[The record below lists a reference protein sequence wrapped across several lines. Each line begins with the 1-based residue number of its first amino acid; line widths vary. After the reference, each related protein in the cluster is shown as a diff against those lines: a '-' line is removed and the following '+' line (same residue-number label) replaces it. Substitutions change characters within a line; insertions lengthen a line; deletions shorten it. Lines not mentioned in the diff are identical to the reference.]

1 MDIEL
6 LYLLIILGV
15 FLVSAA
21 YFKLPIG
28 IAMLLSAFAGILI
41 FSISHPDQFVQIPKH
56 LIDGSF
62 GYIEPVIT
70 IAAAMIFM
78 KFVSASGALDAFSVF
93 VLEKFH
99 HKPTILLISFMLI
112 LMFPAMITGSSVT
125 SVVSSGALVVP
136 TLLAL
141 GIPKK
146 ETAAIIVSGSIF
158 GMIAPPINLPVMIIA
173 DIVDMP
179 YIGFTL
185 PLLILTVPLA
195 IFTVLF
201 LGRKYVKN
209 VDLTLLKEKI
219 DFSIKERVKFLVY
232 TPMLLLIVLMVLI
245 NLFPTFLPPIGLPM
259 VFIIPTIL
267 ACFVGKRFNAFTTSK
282 EAVRTALPVMAILF
296 GVGMFIQALTLTG
309 ARGYVVYNIMSLG
322 QFTLGR
328 HPILLYLGSITLIP
342 AFGAF
347 SPFGSSSVFGG
358 PLVIAL
364 IFLNPIIVSSALSMF
379 TGVGD
384 FIPPSVVAL
393 HAQQIVEIDKYGIVL
408 KRLIVPI
415 VVTILYTLI
424 YMIFLGTYW
433 NLL

>member
-28 IAMLLSAFAGILI
+28 IAMFLSALAGAIAYG
-41 FSISHPDQFVQIPKH
+41 ISAPDQFLQIPRH
-56 LIDGSF
+56 LVDGSF
-62 GYIEPVIT
+62 GYIDAVIT
-70 IAAAMIFM
+70 IAAAMVFM
-78 KFVSASGALDAFSVF
+78 KFITAGGALDAFSVM
-93 VLEKFH
+93 VLEKLNRR
-99 HKPTILLISFMLI
+99 PILLLISFMLV

-125 SVVSSGALVVP
+125 SVVSAGALIVP
-136 TLLAL
+136 TLRAM

-146 ETAAIIVSGSIF
+146 ETAGIVVAGSIF

-195 IFTVLF
+195 IFSVLY
-201 LGRKYVKN
+201 LGLKYVK
-209 VDLTLLKEKI
+209 DLDMDDLHSKI
-219 DFSIKERVKFLVY
+219 NFGIKNEVNGFVY
-232 TPMLLLIVLMVLI
+232 APLLLLIVLMVVI
-245 NLFPTFLPPIGLPM
+245 NVFPSFLPPLGLPL

-267 ACFVGKRFNAFTTSK
+267 ALFVGKKFSAFKQAK
-282 EAVRTALPVMAILF
+282 EAIRTALPVMGILF
-296 GVGMFIQALTLTG
+296 GVGMFIQILTLTG

-322 QFTLGR
+322 QVTVGK
-328 HPILLYLGSITLIP
+328 HPIFLYLGSVTLIP
-342 AFGAF
+342 MFGAF
-347 SPFGSSSVFGG
+347 SPFGSSSIFGG
-358 PLVIAL
+358 PFVIAL
-364 IFLNPIIVSSALSMF
+364 IFLNPIIVASALSLL

-393 HAQQIVEIDKYGIVL
+393 HASQIVEVDRYGPVL
-408 KRLIVPI
+408 KKLTVPI
-415 VVTILYTLI
+415 IVTVLYTLF
-424 YMIFLGTYW
+424 YMILFGTFW
-433 NLL
+433 N